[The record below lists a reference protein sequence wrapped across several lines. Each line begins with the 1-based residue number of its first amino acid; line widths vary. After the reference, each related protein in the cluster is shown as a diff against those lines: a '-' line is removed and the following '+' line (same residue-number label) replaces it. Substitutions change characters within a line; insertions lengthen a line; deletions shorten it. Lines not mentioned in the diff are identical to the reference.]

1 MTLRARPGRSDG
13 AKPGDGELDAPPS
26 ISKEGGR
33 PHRLA
38 QFPKGNVADRLLL
51 VSLRLRLPEQN
62 WFGPFT
68 RLHPHVLI
76 ETLSIGEVSSNTSV
90 TDIWISGHPPGAW
103 GKEIAAFR
111 DVVSV
116 DPLAEVGDGTLYR
129 VTMENPPIIA
139 LYRRLQLP
147 LPLPIRMQGG
157 FVRWEVVARER
168 EFNEVLEYAKRFTL
182 EPQVVSI
189 RRRPLQDHL
198 PLLSPPQQTL
208 LNEAMDAG
216 YFAVPRGITL
226 TALARELGRSK
237 SGISE
242 SMALIEKK
250 LLESALEP
258 RGLFSRSPPPEGDR

>member
-1 MTLRARPGRSDG
+1 
-13 AKPGDGELDAPPS
+13 
-26 ISKEGGR
+26 
-33 PHRLA
+33 
-38 QFPKGNVADRLLL
+38 LLL

-168 EFNEVLEYAKRFTL
+168 EFNEVLEYARRFTL

-208 LNEAMDAG
+208 LNQAMDAG

-226 TALARELGRSK
+226 TALARKLSRSK

-258 RGLFSRSPPPEGDR
+258 RGLFSRSPPPGGDP